1 MIIILFFVLFIV
13 SPFGHIIFLFHSTF
27 GVVVLYFLFCTTFY
41 VVYSNIILNT
51 PILQYQKQTV

>member
-13 SPFGHIIFLFHSTF
+13 SPFGRIIFLFPSTF